1 MGDGGE
7 GGFVGEIIA
16 EIDDQSAAE
25 GWLSEK
31 ITHGAAF
38 ALIRARNNFK
48 VATVFEN
55 VQVVKEW
62 PKEHAKG
69 AAKIAPQCL
78 SRVGKMDGK
87 TMALVF
93 DPDAGRRRK
102 KISERVV
109 GTAQGSGRLNGKL
122 HFTIMFPA
130 IKAQISDAANA
141 DEPLEFSAAATADD
155 DERETRVRGEAP

>member
-7 GGFVGEIIA
+7 GGLVGEIIA

-25 GWLSEK
+25 CWLREK

-38 ALIRARNNFK
+38 ALIRARNDFK

-55 VQVVKEW
+55 VQAGKEW
-62 PKEHAKG
+62 PKEDAKG
-69 AAKIAPQCL
+69 AAKTAAQCV
-78 SRVGKMDGK
+78 SSVGKMDGE

-93 DPDAGRRRK
+93 DPDVGKRRK

-109 GTAQGSGRLNGKL
+109 GTAQGGSRLNGEL

-130 IKAQISDAANA
+130 IEAHISDAANP